1 MNNSLGI
8 DIPASRMIPIWIV
21 FVVYTALVLGMGFY
35 ANRKNKK
42 ASAGEKASSFVT
54 GGALGPI
61 AIGMIYMTNNVASGT
76 FIGGP
81 GTSYTVGFIWTICVF
96 AFFYTGMYVQG
107 TVLKKM
113 VIVKNRIHATSVNVF
128 WRHRYQS
135 KLLTSLMSL
144 GGIIFSITY
153 AIGQFAGGGKLFA
166 VLTGTNVYIGLAVF
180 GVVTLIYTACGGMKS
195 LGIVSVFQGVLI
207 CVAVIML
214 YFGTRGKM
222 VDQYGSF
229 ETAMRSILDT
239 KPQMLLATTYPVL
252 LVIQLSMQMGIVG
265 LGGNG
270 GALFGLQTRKA
281 TDIPKSALVTMFAAT
296 ITCLCVSGIGPLAY
310 TIAPALTSGDFV
322 NPYLTVTVLPSVLGG
337 VLVSATTAAIQST
350 VAVILI
356 TIASTFAKDFLKDVL
371 NPKMEDKTLLNITV
385 VTTVVATVIMAGL
398 SMVNNL
404 GLVQRFILLS
414 SGGNMATAYMLT
426 LLGAHWRRAT
436 TKGAIASYIGGY
448 IGYVI
453 LTLWQNLAGASY
465 RAVFGNFPNVI
476 LSMSVSFILFV
487 TISLLTPPV
496 PKGVLQVWFS
506 PDYDEKYTKIN

>member
-1 MNNSLGI
+1 MNSLGI
-8 DIPASRMIPIWIV
+8 DVPASRMIAIWIV
-21 FVVYTALVLGMGFY
+21 FGLYTALVLGMAVY
-35 ANRKNKK
+35 TNRKNRK
-42 ASAGEKASSFVT
+42 ASAGDKVSSFVT
-54 GGALGPI
+54 GGMLGPV

-81 GTSYTVGFIWTICVF
+81 GTSYNSGFIWTICVF
-96 AFFYTGMYVQG
+96 AFFYTGMFVMG
-107 TVLKKM
+107 TLLKKM

-144 GGIIFSITY
+144 GGVIFSITY
-153 AIGQFAGGGKLFA
+153 AVGQFAGGGKLFA
-166 VLTGTNVYIGLAVF
+166 VLTGTNVYIGLVVF
-180 GVVTLIYTACGGMKS
+180 GIVTLIYTACGGMKS
-195 LGIVSVFQGVLI
+195 LGIVSILQGVLI

-222 VDQYGSF
+222 VAQYGSF

-239 KPQMLLATTYPVL
+239 KPHLLLATTYPVL
-252 LVIQLSMQMGIVG
+252 LVVQTSMQMGIVG
-265 LGGNG
+265 LGGNNG
-270 GALFGLQTRKA
+270 SLFALQTRKA
-281 TDIPKSALVTMFAAT
+281 TGIRKSALVTMFAAT

-310 TIAPALTSGDFV
+310 TIAPTLTSGDFV
-322 NPYLTVTVLPSVLGG
+322 NPYLTVTVLPSILGG
-337 VLVSATTAAIQST
+337 ILVSATTAAIQST

-356 TIASTFAKDFLKDVL
+356 TIASTFAKDFLKDVV
-371 NPKMEDKTLLNITV
+371 NPKMKDKTLLNITI
-385 VTTVVATVIMAGL
+385 VTTVVATLIMAGL

-414 SGGNMATAYMLT
+414 SGGNMATIFMLT

-436 TKGAIASYIGGY
+436 TKGAIVSYIGGY

-465 RAVFGNFPNVI
+465 RAVFGSFPNVI
-476 LSMSVSFILFV
+476 LSMSISLTLFV
-487 TISLLTPPV
+487 VTSLLTPPV

-506 PDYDEKYTKIN
+506 PDYDEKYTAIS